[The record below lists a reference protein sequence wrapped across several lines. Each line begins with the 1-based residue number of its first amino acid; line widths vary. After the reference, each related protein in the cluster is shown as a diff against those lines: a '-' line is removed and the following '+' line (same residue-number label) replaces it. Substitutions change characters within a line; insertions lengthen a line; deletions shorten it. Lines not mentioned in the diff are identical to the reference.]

1 MTTPSVTQRRG
12 QAAVKGAGVS
22 GAWHQGQQSSKGR
35 RCQATLQQSVI
46 RAMVG
51 KGHSLGDTASVG
63 GCHTS
68 PSGQWASPELLL
80 VSGAEPPWGGRTHLG
95 RLTAPPPES
104 PRTSSQNENELP
116 CSSVKEES
124 DGGGLQD
131 PEPSAVCFTHSHPY
145 RASTPE
151 TDSPVTRNPGS
162 TSSILAF

>member
-1 MTTPSVTQRRG
+1 MGSRMSVQSSFVCETPSVTQRRG
-12 QAAVKGAGVS
+12 QAAVGGTGVS

-80 VSGAEPPWGGRTHLG
+80 VSGAEPPWGGRTHLS
-95 RLTAPPPES
+95 RLTAPPPEG

-124 DGGGLQD
+124 DGGLCRTQN
-131 PEPSAVCFTHSHPY
+131 PRQCASHTH
-145 RASTPE
+145 TP
-151 TDSPVTRNPGS
+151 TGPPPQRPTPP
-162 TSSILAF
+162 